1 MKGGFLMDEHSD
13 GSKRLIV
20 FILVV
25 AAIAGA
31 WFVIQRSGTLEAV
44 DETLDVFVP
53 DQPEFERRLHAI
65 DQAREVT
72 DLINSRQSYT
82 REPE

>member
-1 MKGGFLMDEHSD
+1 MDEHSD

-20 FILVV
+20 IVLVV
-25 AAIAGA
+25 AAIAGG
-31 WFVIQRSGTLEAV
+31 WFFMQRPGTREAV

-72 DLINSRQSYT
+72 NLINSRPTYA
-82 REPE
+82 RDPE

>member
-1 MKGGFLMDEHSD
+1 MDEHSD

-20 FILVV
+20 IILIV
-25 AAIAGA
+25 AAIAGV
-31 WFVIQRSGTLEAV
+31 WFFMQRPETSHAV

-53 DQPEFERRLHAI
+53 DQAEMERRLNTV

-72 DLINSRQSYT
+72 DLINSRQAYT